1 MHLKRCLV
9 STSSFRLSILLFAA
23 LAASCG
29 DADRLSRGVRSSG
42 PYEIAEVVDGGKVRV
57 VATYRGDPVPARRRI
72 DTNINAQHCKGKV
85 LSEELVV
92 DAASR
97 GIRNV
102 VVRLEGISRG
112 KAPGRELTLV
122 NRDCSFHPHVG
133 VAMAGSLLKASNEDP
148 LTHSTHPYYGDRSF
162 FNYQFARA
170 GEVYSGRKLAE
181 PGLVTVKCDVHNWMR
196 AYVVVH
202 DNPYAGV
209 TDADGVLVIG
219 EVPPGSYGYV
229 AWHEKLG
236 ELRGTVEVAARGQGE
251 ILLSLGPV
259 E

>member
-9 STSSFRLSILLFAA
+9 STSSFRLSILLFAV

-72 DTNINAQHCKGKV
+72 DTNINARHCKGKV

-112 KAPGRELTLV
+112 KAAGREL
-122 NRDCSFHPHVG
+122 
-133 VAMAGSLLKASNEDP
+133 M
-148 LTHSTHPYYGDRSF
+148 
-162 FNYQFARA
+162 
-170 GEVYSGRKLAE
+170 
-181 PGLVTVKCDVHNWMR
+181 
-196 AYVVVH
+196 VV
-202 DNPYAGV
+202 P
-209 TDADGVLVIG
+209 
-219 EVPPGSYGYV
+219 
-229 AWHEKLG
+229 
-236 ELRGTVEVAARGQGE
+236 RG
-251 ILLSLGPV
+251 
-259 E
+259 